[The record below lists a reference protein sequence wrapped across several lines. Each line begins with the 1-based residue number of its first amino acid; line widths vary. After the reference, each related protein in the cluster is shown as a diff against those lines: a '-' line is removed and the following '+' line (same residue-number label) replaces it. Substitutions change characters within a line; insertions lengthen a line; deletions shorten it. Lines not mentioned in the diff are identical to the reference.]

1 MSFDLLTMAGIV
13 ISILLMIGNFFMLH
27 AVMHRINKR
36 INSPDKSY
44 NIVPI
49 PGRN

>member
-27 AVMHRINKR
+27 AVMYRINKR